1 MGGGN
6 GAKSAAA
13 RDRNLAKKLKDQKQ
27 KNHDASRAKMNADK
41 EQLKCKICMTTF
53 LITANV
59 RRSPTSLCV
68 YRWILM
74 MMIVVVACLLVC
86 MCADQAADGAL

>member
-53 LITANV
+53 LITAN
-59 RRSPTSLCV
+59 
-68 YRWILM
+68 IK
-74 MMIVVVACLLVC
+74 LLTEHFEAKHSAKGVTLQQC
-86 MCADQAADGAL
+86 FPHLAAA

>member
-59 RRSPTSLCV
+59 RRLALDATLVAQVVCSHSCV
-68 YRWILM
+68 YK
-74 MMIVVVACLLVC
+74 CVC
-86 MCADQAADGAL
+86 GHVCRSSC